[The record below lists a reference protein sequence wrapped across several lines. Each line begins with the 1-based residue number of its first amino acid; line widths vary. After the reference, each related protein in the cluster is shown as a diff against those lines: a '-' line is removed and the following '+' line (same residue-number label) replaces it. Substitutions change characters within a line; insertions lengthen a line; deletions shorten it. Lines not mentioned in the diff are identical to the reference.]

1 MIIGLSGYA
10 RSGKDTVAGM
20 LMGIHGYEN
29 RAFAEPIRKAVYTL
43 NPIVKDFGYTLKPT
57 VDAYGWDVAKTM
69 FPEIRRLLQS
79 FGTEVGREM
88 FGETFWVDQAFKGL
102 GTYSRVVFTDVRFPN
117 EAARIKLY
125 GGQVW
130 RVTRLG
136 VGPIN
141 NHISE
146 TALDDWDFNKIIT
159 NDADL
164 QTLQGKIKEAL
175 A

>member
-20 LMGIHGYEN
+20 LIGLHGYEN
-29 RAFAEPIRKAVYTL
+29 CAFAEPIRKAVYAL
-43 NPIVKDFGYTLKPT
+43 NPMVKDFGYTLKGA

-69 FPEIRRLLQS
+69 FPEIRRLLQA
-79 FGTEVGREM
+79 FGTEVGREL
-88 FGETFWVDQAFKGL
+88 FDEDFWVNQAFKGL
-102 GTYSRVVFTDVRFPN
+102 NVHSQVVFTDVRFPN

-130 RVTRLG
+130 RITRLG

-141 NHISE
+141 NHKSE
-146 TALDDWDFNKIIT
+146 TALDNWDFDRTIT

-164 QTLQGKIKEAL
+164 QTLQDRINEAL